1 MFDPEHCKSL
11 LLKKAKDKA
20 EDVVRSI
27 IGYELRGDQS
37 LKMKV
42 CRKHF
47 DFINACVDTLEEAIS
62 DLAQPYHKFI
72 ELATT
77 IPGITQKSASFIIAE
92 IGVDMAVFK
101 SSKRLCSWA
110 GLTPQNNE
118 SAGKKKSVHISR
130 AGIYL
135 KPLLVQCANAAIK
148 DKKNPY
154 FKYKYD
160 RIKKRHRH
168 KRAVIAIVRMMLTCL
183 YHIFSKQEA
192 LNPADTDYSAVPEEM
207 YEKFQEQ
214 YDKNAIKQLLKRGY
228 TIIPTD
234 RA

>member
-1 MFDPEHCKSL
+1 MVK
-11 LLKKAKDKA
+11 
-20 EDVVRSI
+20 SI

-37 LKMKV
+37 LKLKV

-47 DFINACVDTLEEAIS
+47 DHINECISTLEEAIS

-130 AGIYL
+130 AGVYL

-160 RIKKRHRH
+160 RIKKRRGH
-168 KRAVIAIVRMMLTCL
+168 KRAIIAIARMMLTCL
-183 YHIFSKQEA
+183 YHMFSKQEA
-192 LNPADTDYSAVPEEM
+192 FNPADTDYSAIPEEM
-207 YEKFQEQ
+207 YQKFQEQ
-214 YDKNAIKQLLKRGY
+214 YDKNAVKRLEKRGF
-228 TIIPTD
+228 TIIPPVAT
-234 RA
+234 A